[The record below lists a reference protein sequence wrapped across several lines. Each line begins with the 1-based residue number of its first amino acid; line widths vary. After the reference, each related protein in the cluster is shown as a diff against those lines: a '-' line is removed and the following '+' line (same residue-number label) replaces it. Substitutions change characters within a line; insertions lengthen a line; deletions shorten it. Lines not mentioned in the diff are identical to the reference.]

1 MNKITFVVLKK
12 ELKDMFRDKKTLFV
26 GILIPLLMMPILF
39 GVMGKSVN
47 KSMKSAQENIKI
59 VLQDKGDSNFAK
71 FISKKENIKV
81 VESQKPEE
89 DVKNGK
95 IALSLEIPEDFEKN
109 INDEKISKLKITY
122 DNSTQSSLTAFSIV
136 NSYIEEY
143 SKSVVQQRLDKRQIN
158 TELLNPIVPEVITAV
173 KDKEGQG
180 IFMISLLLP
189 LFLVIYSVTGP
200 MAPATDLGAGEK
212 ERGTLEP
219 LLSTQAGRLS
229 ILWGKFLAI
238 TVMGIITTVASLAGV
253 IIAMTQNEGLFGNT
267 SGVNLPIGTILLIAL
282 VSILVTMVFG
292 ALELA
297 ISIYARSFKE
307 AQTYLTP
314 LMVIAFIPAY
324 STYMTDAKN
333 ISTMSFNI
341 PIVNAIS
348 LIKEFLVGIYNPVH
362 MLLTFGWIIIYI
374 IASILFARY
383 MFSREEVIFRT

>member
-1 MNKITFVVLKK
+1 MNKITFIVLKK

-26 GILIPLLMMPILF
+26 SILIPLLMMPILF

-47 KSMKSAQENIKI
+47 KSMKSAQENVKI
-59 VLQDKGDSNFAK
+59 VLQDKGNSSFAE

-95 IALSLEIPEDFEKN
+95 IALALEIPEDFEKT
-109 INDEKISKLKITY
+109 IKDEKVSKLKITY
-122 DNSTQSSLTAFSIV
+122 DNSTQSSLTAFTIV

-173 KDKEGQG
+173 KDNEGKG

-238 TVMGIITTVASLAGV
+238 TVMGVITTVASLVGV
-253 IIAMTQNEGLFGNT
+253 IIAMTQNDGLFGNT

-324 STYMTDAKN
+324 SSYMSDAKN
-333 ISTMSFNI
+333 ISTMTFNI
-341 PIVNAIS
+341 PIVNAVS

>member
-26 GILIPLLMMPILF
+26 GILIPLFMMPILF

-47 KSMKSAQENIKI
+47 KSMKAAHENIKI
-59 VLQDKGDSNFAK
+59 VLQDKSNSNFSE
-71 FISKKENIKV
+71 FISKKENIKI
-81 VESQKPEE
+81 VESSKPEE

-95 IALSLEIPEDFEKN
+95 IALALEIPADFEKN
-109 INDEKISKLKITY
+109 IKDEKVSKLVITY
-122 DNSTQSSLTAFSIV
+122 DNSTQSSSTAFSVV
-136 NSYIEEY
+136 NGYINEY
-143 SKSVVQQRLDKRQIN
+143 SKSIVQQRLDKRQIN
-158 TELLNPIVPEVITAV
+158 TELLNPIIPEVKTAV
-173 KDKEGQG
+173 KNSEGQG
-180 IFMISLLLP
+180 ILMISLLLP

-238 TVMGIITTVASLAGV
+238 TVMGVITTVASLSGV
-253 IIAMTQNEGLFGNT
+253 MIAMRQNEGLFGST
-267 SGVNLPIGTILLIAL
+267 SGVNLPIPTILLIAL
-282 VSILVTMVFG
+282 VSILITMVFG

-324 STYMTDAKN
+324 SSYMTDAKN
-333 ISTMSFNI
+333 ISTMSFNV

-362 MLLTFGWIIIYI
+362 ILLTFGWIIIYI

>member
-59 VLQDKGDSNFAK
+59 VLQDKGNSNFAK

-333 ISTMSFNI
+333 ISNMSFNI

>member
-59 VLQDKGDSNFAK
+59 VLQDKGNSNFAK

>member
-1 MNKITFVVLKK
+1 
-12 ELKDMFRDKKTLFV
+12 MFRDKKTLFV

-95 IALSLEIPEDFEKN
+95 VALSLEIPEDFEKN

>member
-26 GILIPLLMMPILF
+26 GILIPLLMMPVLF

-59 VLQDKGDSNFAK
+59 VLQDKGNSNFAK

-333 ISTMSFNI
+333 ISTMNFNI

-348 LIKEFLVGIYNPVH
+348 LIKEFLVGIYDPVH